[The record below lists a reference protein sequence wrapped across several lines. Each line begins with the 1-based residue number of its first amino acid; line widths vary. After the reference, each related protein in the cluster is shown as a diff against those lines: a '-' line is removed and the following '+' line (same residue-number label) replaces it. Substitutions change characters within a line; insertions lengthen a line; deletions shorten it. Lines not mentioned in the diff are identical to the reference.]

1 MTTSFWVDSTTVSTS
16 IDVDGI
22 GSFAAVVA
30 ATAVDVVAAP
40 GFCMVSVTAFIILY
54 GLLLLPRIDLGKYWS
69 SMEGVYSGGCAGA
82 EVAVAVAVAVAM
94 GAVVVVPVPVV
105 VLNISFS
112 FTCFSSVSLR
122 VFNV

>member
-1 MTTSFWVDSTTVSTS
+1 M
-16 IDVDGI
+16 DVDGI
-22 GSFAAVVA
+22 GSFAVVAVAVAVAVVV
-30 ATAVDVVAAP
+30 TAP

-69 SMEGVYSGGCAGA
+69 SMEGVYSGGCAGVGA
-82 EVAVAVAVAVAM
+82 GVGV
-94 GAVVVVPVPVV
+94 GAVVGAVAL
-105 VLNISFS
+105 LNISLS

>member
-22 GSFAAVVA
+22 GSFVAVAVA
-30 ATAVDVVAAP
+30 VAVVAAP

-69 SMEGVYSGGCAGA
+69 SMEGVYSGGCAVVG
-82 EVAVAVAVAVAM
+82 AVAVVGVGAVA
-94 GAVVVVPVPVV
+94 

-112 FTCFSSVSLR
+112 LPRLSCVSLR
-122 VFNV
+122 VFIV

>member
-1 MTTSFWVDSTTVSTS
+1 MTTSFWVDSTTVSSS

-22 GSFAAVVA
+22 GSFAVVAVAVAVAVVV
-30 ATAVDVVAAP
+30 TAP

-82 EVAVAVAVAVAM
+82 VVGVGVGVGTVA
-94 GAVVVVPVPVV
+94 

-112 FTCFSSVSLR
+112 FTRFSSVSLR
-122 VFNV
+122 VFIV